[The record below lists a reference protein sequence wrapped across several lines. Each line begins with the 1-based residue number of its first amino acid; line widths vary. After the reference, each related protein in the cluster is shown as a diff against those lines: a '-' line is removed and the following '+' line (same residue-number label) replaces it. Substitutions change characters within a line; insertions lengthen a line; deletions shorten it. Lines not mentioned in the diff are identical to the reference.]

1 MALLDDV
8 KISLRVTTNAYDSE
22 INDLIDSAKK
32 DLQIAGI
39 MESVTVST
47 ANMNK
52 AVVTAIKTYCK
63 MNFGN
68 PQNYENLKKS
78 YDEQKAQ
85 MSMSTG
91 YTDWGNS

>member
-8 KISLRVTTNAYDSE
+8 KIALRVTTDAYDSE
-22 INDLIDSAKK
+22 INGLIESARK
-32 DLQIAGI
+32 DLQIAGLTAD
-39 MESVTVST
+39 VTTSE
-47 ANMNK
+47 NLDP

-68 PQNYENLKKS
+68 PSNYDNLKSS

-85 MSMSTG
+85 MSMSSG
-91 YTDWGNS
+91 YTEW

>member
-22 INDLIDSAKK
+22 LNGLIDSAKR
-32 DLQIAGI
+32 DLRIAGVVVSDT
-39 MESVTVST
+39 ESELDSVTI
-47 ANMNK
+47 
-52 AVVTAIKTYCK
+52 TAIKTYVK

-68 PQNYENLKKS
+68 PSNYDNLKKS

-85 MSMSTG
+85 MSMATG
-91 YTDWGNS
+91 YTDWGNP